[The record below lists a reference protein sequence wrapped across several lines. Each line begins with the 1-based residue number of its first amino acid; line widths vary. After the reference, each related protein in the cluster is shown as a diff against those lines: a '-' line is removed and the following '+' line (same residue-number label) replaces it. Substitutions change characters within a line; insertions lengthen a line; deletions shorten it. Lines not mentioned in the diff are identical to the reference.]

1 MKFDTKIVIILH
13 DELEFWQKLN
23 VTAFLTSGII
33 GKKPDLIGE
42 TYKDGS
48 GVLYSSLNREPV
60 IVLAA
65 NFALLKLIHKRAVN
79 RSVEI
84 SIYIKD
90 MFATGDD
97 EANRETV
104 ASYETEALPLVGLAL
119 REKRKIVDKITKGT
133 KLHS

>member
-1 MKFDTKIVIILH
+1 MRFDTKIAIVLH
-13 DELEFWQKLN
+13 DELEIWQKLN

-33 GKKPDLIGE
+33 GKKTDLIGD
-42 TYKDGS
+42 TYKDRS

-65 NFALLKLIHKRAVN
+65 NYALLKLIHKRAID
-79 RSVEI
+79 RSVEL

-104 ASYETEALPLVGLAL
+104 AFYETEALPLVGLAL
-119 REKRKIVDKITKGT
+119 REERRIVDKITKGT

>member
-1 MKFDTKIVIILH
+1 MKFDAKIAIVLH
-13 DELEFWQKLN
+13 DELQIWQKLN

-42 TYKDGS
+42 TYKDRS

-65 NFALLKLIHKRAVN
+65 DFALLKLIHKRAID

-90 MFATGDD
+90 MFATGNDK
-97 EANRETV
+97 ANRETV
-104 ASYETEALPLVGLAL
+104 AFHKTEALPLVGIAL
-119 REKRKIVDKITKGT
+119 REERRIADKITKDT

>member
-1 MKFDTKIVIILH
+1 MKFDTKIAIILH
-13 DELEFWQKLN
+13 DELEIWQKLN

-42 TYKDGS
+42 TYKDRS

-65 NFALLKLIHKRAVN
+65 DFALLKLIHKRAID

-97 EANRETV
+97 EAKTV
-104 ASYETEALPLVGLAL
+104 LEDT
-119 REKRKIVDKITKGT
+119 DQQGT
-133 KLHS
+133 

>member
-1 MKFDTKIVIILH
+1 MRFDTKIAIVLH
-13 DELEFWQKLN
+13 DELEIWQKLN

-33 GKKPDLIGE
+33 GKKPDLIGK
-42 TYKDGS
+42 TYKDRS
-48 GVLYSSLNREPV
+48 GVSYSSLNREPI

-65 NFALLKLIHKRAVN
+65 DDALLKLVHKRAID

-90 MFATGDD
+90 MFATGND
-97 EANRETV
+97 EANRQTV
-104 ASYETEALPLVGLAL
+104 AFYETEALPLVGLAL
-119 REKRKIVDKITKGT
+119 REERKIVDKITKGT